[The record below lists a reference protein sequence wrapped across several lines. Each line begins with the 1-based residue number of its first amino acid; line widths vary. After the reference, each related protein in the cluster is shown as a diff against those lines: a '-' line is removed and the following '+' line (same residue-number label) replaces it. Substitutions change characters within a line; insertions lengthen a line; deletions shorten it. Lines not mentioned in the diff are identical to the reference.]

1 MASVGKSIAYFIPA
15 DAQAG
20 NGIATDVGEVIGPR
34 IVVTALQQQA
44 VGKLIPDFE
53 VNTHRA
59 EGVGQYLLVGGM
71 EFILFAHGVKL
82 KKACR
87 DDKPLLYAIVSRI
100 D

>member
-1 MASVGKSIAYFIPA
+1 
-15 DAQAG
+15 
-20 NGIATDVGEVIGPR
+20 
-34 IVVTALQQQA
+34 
-44 VGKLIPDFE
+44 
-53 VNTHRA
+53 
-59 EGVGQYLLVGGM
+59 M